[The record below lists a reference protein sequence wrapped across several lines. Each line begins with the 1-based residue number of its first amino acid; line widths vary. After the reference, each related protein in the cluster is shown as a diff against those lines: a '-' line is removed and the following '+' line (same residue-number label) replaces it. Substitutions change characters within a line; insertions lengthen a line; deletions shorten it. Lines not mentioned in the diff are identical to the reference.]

1 MEFFVHYHNL
11 VQWSYNQSWCWPLNK
26 ANNQM
31 LIVGDGQSGKFRLLC
46 WRHFFKSYV
55 EDFEFWNISKMNGEQ
70 LSCWNIISFFQE
82 IEKVLQREFKFLS
95 ISFPA
100 ET

>member
-46 WRHFFKSYV
+46 GRHFFKSYV

-70 LSCWNIISFFQE
+70 FLNSII
-82 IEKVLQREFKFLS
+82 K
-95 ISFPA
+95 
-100 ET
+100 